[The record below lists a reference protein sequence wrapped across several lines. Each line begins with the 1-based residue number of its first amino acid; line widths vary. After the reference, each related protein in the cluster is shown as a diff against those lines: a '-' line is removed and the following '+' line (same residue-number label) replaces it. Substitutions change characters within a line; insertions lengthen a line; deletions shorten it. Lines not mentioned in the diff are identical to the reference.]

1 MCMSVSRTRVH
12 ACITYTWAR
21 ACHVHGCHVHTCARV
36 VHPPA
41 RVSRRLSRACVHVHV
56 VCTRVVY
63 TRVPCP
69 CVLCPRTCALAC
81 VWRISPLE
89 VKGTLVLEAV
99 AQAGRKV
106 HVASGAPQAGELL
119 PISLLP
125 ASEDSFKEDQ
135 VLSSDTWGE
144 ANKAMPGWPLGV
156 EELWLEQGQS
166 ARAQASFSDHFPCE
180 AEGDGGK
187 VDSVDAGTRLCL
199 LSAGPRGLARRW
211 GVLSR
216 VHPADRQGIV
226 FQTALFASGL
236 C

>member
-1 MCMSVSRTRVH
+1 MHACVTYTSARVHHVHVGTCMSR
-12 ACITYTWAR
+12 
-21 ACHVHGCHVHTCARV
+21 
-36 VHPPA
+36 A
-41 RVSRRLSRACVHVHV
+41 RVSRTHVCTCGAPTCTCVTQTAACM
-56 VCTRVVY
+56 CTRVVY
-63 TRVPCP
+63 TRVPCL
-69 CVLCPRTCALAC
+69 CVSCPRVCALAC
-81 VWRISPLE
+81 VWGISPLE
-89 VKGTLVLEAV
+89 VEGTLVLEAV

-106 HVASGAPQAGELL
+106 RVTSGAPQAGELL